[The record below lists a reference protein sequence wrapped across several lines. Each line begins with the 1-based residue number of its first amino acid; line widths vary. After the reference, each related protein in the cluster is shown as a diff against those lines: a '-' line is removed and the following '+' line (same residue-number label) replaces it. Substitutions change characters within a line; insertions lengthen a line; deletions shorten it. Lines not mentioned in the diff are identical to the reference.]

1 MRKLLA
7 DTLFNPNGDTSWEQ
21 FQADEEAR
29 ERFIEYCLDG
39 RL

>member
-7 DTLFNPNGDTSWEQ
+7 DTLYNPNGDVSWEQ

-29 ERFIEYCLDG
+29 EKFVQYALEG